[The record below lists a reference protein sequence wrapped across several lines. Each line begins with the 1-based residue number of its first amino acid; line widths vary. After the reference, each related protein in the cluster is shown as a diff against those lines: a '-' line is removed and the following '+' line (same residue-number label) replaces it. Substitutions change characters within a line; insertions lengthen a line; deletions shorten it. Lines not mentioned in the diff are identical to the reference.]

1 MWSLLVMAPPLKW
14 QNTDAEGRLILADGI
29 WYAREFF
36 NPRAIADIAT
46 LTGAKVG
53 ALGTEY
59 SAISVIMMTL
69 SKRCVWPVRIP
80 KNWCGNCR

>member
-1 MWSLLVMAPPLKW
+1 MR
-14 QNTDAEGRLILADGI
+14 QTTDAEGRLILADGI

-59 SAISVIMMTL
+59 SAIFSNHDDIIETL
-69 SKRCVWPVRIP
+69 ACGPVRIP